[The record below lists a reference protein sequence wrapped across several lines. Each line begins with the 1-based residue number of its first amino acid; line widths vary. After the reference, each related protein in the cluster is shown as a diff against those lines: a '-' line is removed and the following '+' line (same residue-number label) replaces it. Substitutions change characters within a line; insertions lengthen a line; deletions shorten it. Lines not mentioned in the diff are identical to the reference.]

1 MKLCGKSREK
11 SAFIDRLVFGSYHK
25 RTEKRTCFDWI
36 NIDEKVVDEYMNDP
50 QCGFLFTVNGFDTIF
65 QLSANLNK
73 KSFLKRVPKDLPIL
87 LMAGKEDPVGN
98 YGKGVAQ
105 VYRQYR
111 QLGIADVEL
120 KLYDNS
126 RHEILLEPE
135 KDLVFADICNW
146 LQKYI

>member
-1 MKLCGKSREK
+1 M
-11 SAFIDRLVFGSYHK
+11 
-25 RTEKRTCFDWI
+25 
-36 NIDEKVVDEYMNDP
+36 
-50 QCGFLFTVNGFDTIF
+50 NGFDTIF
-65 QLSANLNK
+65 QFSANLNK